1 MEALSLTES
10 SPGLHLAGDPMTCF
24 GCGKEINVFEQL
36 TCARCNKAIF
46 CKEGCYKEDHPCDP
60 HPLWESMVTVKG
72 AHYYKLNGL
81 LHTPKE
87 TQELNENIERYNA
100 LDLKKRD
107 RNAQYAQWER
117 EIDAKSEIKQIVST
131 IIFIKIQEKL
141 RNLNSNTAQECV
153 TLMRQHFD
161 KSIQQMSMRDERD
174 RYTNNFAW
182 VYITMELLD
191 QIVKFVGKCKILE
204 VAGGNGLLGS
214 LLLSLGCHITITD
227 LFTGH
232 YKYIGTTCKD
242 KRRRF
247 SLYIEEISGPKAV
260 MKYRDANVLLLCW
273 PPQDS
278 MAYKCLS
285 NFKGNKVVFIGEYDG
300 YQVSL
305 NGDANFFS
313 LLKMDWDVEKII
325 ITNWY
330 GIHDELFLYS
340 RKELS

>member
-1 MEALSLTES
+1 MKVLALTEG

-24 GCGKEINVFEQL
+24 GCGKEINVFDQL
-36 TCARCNKAIF
+36 TCARCNTTIF

-60 HPLWESMVTVKG
+60 HSLWESMVTVKG
-72 AHYYKLNGL
+72 AHYYKLKGL
-81 LHTPKE
+81 LHTPTE
-87 TQELNENIERYNA
+87 TQELNENIERSNVLA
-100 LDLKKRD
+100 LKRRD

-117 EIDAKSEIKQIVST
+117 EIDAKSEIKQIVFT
-131 IIFIKIQEKL
+131 IQEQL

-161 KSIQQMSMRDERD
+161 KSIRIAMREERN
-174 RYTNNFAW
+174 RYTKNFAW

-227 LFTGH
+227 LFTGG
-232 YKYIGTTCKD
+232 YINISTSYKD

-247 SLYIEEISGPKAV
+247 SPYIEEISGPNAV
-260 MKYRDANVLLLCW
+260 MKYQDANVLLLCW
-273 PPQDS
+273 PPQDN
-278 MAYKCLS
+278 MAYNCLKL
-285 NFKGNKVVFIGEYDG
+285 FRGNKVVFIGEYDG
-300 YQVSL
+300 YEVSL
-305 NGDANFFS
+305 NGDASFFS
-313 LLKMDWDVEKII
+313 LLKKEWNVEKII

-340 RKELS
+340 RKEPS

>member
-1 MEALSLTES
+1 MEALLLTEG
-10 SPGLHLAGDPMTCF
+10 SPGLHLGCDHLVCF
-24 GCGKEINVFEQL
+24 GCGKKINVSGQL

-46 CKEGCYKEDHPCDP
+46 CEKGCWRDHHCVQ
-60 HPLWESMVTVKG
+60 HPLWRSMETIR
-72 AHYYKLNGL
+72 ATNYKLNGL

-87 TQELNENIERYNA
+87 TRELNENIERYNVRE
-100 LDLKKRD
+100 DLR
-107 RNAQYAQWER
+107 ER
-117 EIDAKSEIKQIVST
+117 ETDAESEQIVST
-131 IIFIKIQEKL
+131 IQEKL
-141 RNLNSNTAQECV
+141 RENNSNTAQECID
-153 TLMRQHFD
+153 LMRQHFD
-161 KSIQQMSMRDERD
+161 KSICKMVPMYDERD

-182 VYITMELLD
+182 VYITMELLN

-247 SLYIEEISGPKAV
+247 SPYIEEISGPKAV

-340 RKELS
+340 RKEPS

>member
-1 MEALSLTES
+1 MEALTLTES
-10 SPGLHLAGDPMTCF
+10 SPGLHLPCDPMTCV
-24 GCGKEINVFEQL
+24 GCGKEINVSEQL

-46 CKEGCYKEDHPCDP
+46 CEKGCWRDHHCVQ
-60 HPLWESMVTVKG
+60 HPLWRSMETIR
-72 AHYYKLNGL
+72 ATNYKLNGL

-131 IIFIKIQEKL
+131 IQEKL

-161 KSIQQMSMRDERD
+161 KSICKMVPMYDERD

-182 VYITMELLD
+182 VYITMELLN

-340 RKELS
+340 RKEPSEKN

>member
-24 GCGKEINVFEQL
+24 GCGKEINVYDKL

-60 HPLWESMVTVKG
+60 HPLWKSMVTVKG
-72 AHYYKLNGL
+72 AHYYKLKGL
-81 LHTPKE
+81 LHTPTE
-87 TQELNENIERYNA
+87 TQELNENIERSNV
-100 LDLKKRD
+100 LGLNRRD
-107 RNAQYAQWER
+107 RNAQYEQWEK
-117 EIDAKSEIKQIVST
+117 EIDAESEIKQIVYT
-131 IIFIKIQEKL
+131 IRQKL
-141 RNLNSNTAQECV
+141 CEPNINTVQECID
-153 TLMRQHFD
+153 LMQQHFNKFIRKMD
-161 KSIQQMSMRDERD
+161 IYKERNI
-174 RYTNNFAW
+174 YTKNFAW

-227 LFTGH
+227 LFTGD
-232 YKYIGTTCKD
+232 YINISTSYED
-242 KRRRF
+242 KCRRF
-247 SLYIEEISGPKAV
+247 SPYIEEISGPNAV

-273 PPQDS
+273 PPLDS
-278 MAYKCLS
+278 MAYNCLKL
-285 NFKGNKVVFIGEYDG
+285 FRGNKVVFIGEYDG
-300 YQVSL
+300 RDVSL
-305 NGDANFFS
+305 NGDDKFFS
-313 LLKMDWDVEKII
+313 LLKKEWNVEKII